1 MRMVLISFAVFY
13 RFFPHTEK
21 SNANQFALVDQTQI
35 SAYDKA
41 AITCYAPRHKHIK
54 S

>member
-1 MRMVLISFAVFY
+1 MRIVLMSFAVFY
-13 RFFPHTEK
+13 RFFLHTEK
-21 SNANQFALVDQTQI
+21 SNAKQFALVDQTQI

-41 AITCYAPRHKHIK
+41 TITCYAPDHKRVE